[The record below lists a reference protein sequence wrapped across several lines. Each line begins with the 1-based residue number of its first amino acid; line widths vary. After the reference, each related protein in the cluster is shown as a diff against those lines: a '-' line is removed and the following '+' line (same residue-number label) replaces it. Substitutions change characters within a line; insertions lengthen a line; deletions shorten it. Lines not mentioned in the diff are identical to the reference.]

1 MSDAITTPTGSL
13 ILVWKET
20 RPSRKP
26 LFTEVKEKVTADHAE
41 GERRKKFIELGKT
54 AKSTYET
61 RLKAGETL
69 EQATAAVVT
78 ATGLKL
84 ESKAIPA
91 FTLRNRPQD
100 LDFSVLG
107 ALERLEKGGLSD
119 MVVTGDKGIFVLA
132 VDKQAPDLTDKNPR
146 FNESRDQ
153 IASFAARIGAS
164 AVLSELVEE
173 ELKKTTPP
181 VAR

>member
-1 MSDAITTPTGSL
+1 
-13 ILVWKET
+13 
-20 RPSRKP
+20 
-26 LFTEVKEKVTADHAE
+26 VTADHAE

-54 AKSTYET
+54 AKSAYEA
-61 RLKAGETL
+61 RIKAETL
-69 EQATAAVVT
+69 EQATTAVAT

-84 ESKAIPA
+84 EAKAVPA

-107 ALERLEKGGLSD
+107 ALERLEKGNLSD

-153 IASFAARIGAS
+153 IASFTARIGAS